1 MKDRIIAWVSLN
13 GASLGIAVLI
23 VVAFIML
30 TGCGT
35 VAGMG
40 KDLTST
46 AEWTKDKI
54 SGSKDQPNKKDT
66 TK

>member
-1 MKDRIIAWVSLN
+1 MKDRIMAWISLN

-30 TGCGT
+30 SGCGT
-35 VAGMG
+35 VAGLG
-40 KDLTST
+40 KDVTGA

-54 SGSKDQPNKKDT
+54 GGSKDQPNKKDT

>member
-1 MKDRIIAWVSLN
+1 MKDRIMAWISLN

-23 VVAFIML
+23 VVALIML
-30 TGCGT
+30 SGCGT
-35 VAGMG
+35 VAGFG

-54 SGSKDQPNKKDT
+54 GGDKK
-66 TK
+66 

>member
-1 MKDRIIAWVSLN
+1 MKDKIIAWISLN

-23 VVAFIML
+23 VVSLIML
-30 TGCGT
+30 SGCGT
-35 VAGMG
+35 VAGLG

-54 SGSKDQPNKKDT
+54 GGDKK
-66 TK
+66 